1 MTWWEVEQIASTVAD
16 LEKALDDW
24 ALSTPQMRREQVA
37 VDSLN
42 SKIQQALEHA
52 DQPDKKV
59 YLVQLANRVEEL
71 RQNLTERLRR
81 DVPNRS

>member
-24 ALSTPQMRREQVA
+24 ALSTLQMRREQVA

>member
-1 MTWWEVEQIASTVAD
+1 MTWWEVEQIAGAVAD
-16 LEKALDDW
+16 LEKALDEW
-24 ALSTPQMRREQVA
+24 ALSGPQMRREQA
-37 VDSLN
+37 TVDSLD
-42 SKIQQALEHA
+42 SKIQQAMEHA

-81 DVPNRS
+81 DVLNRS